1 VPLRAQAALH
11 VDDGRMDRWAARGYC
26 SSLQAGINGIG

>member
-11 VDDGRMDRWAARGYC
+11 VDGPMDRWATRGYC
-26 SSLQAGINGIG
+26 SLQAGINGIG